1 MKPQLAYIVF
11 LFLLTSSLAAGIDS
25 MLRAERRAQQS
36 VDLALAMTLRECE
49 PDRIDAD
56 TIRVYRSHIA
66 LEALRDTAYL
76 SLIVADD
83 SRRSAALRA
92 NTGLTIRRLWQL
104 SDQRAS
110 GLLAALASLWLAAS
124 LIIIRRQRPLLALAA
139 PVPAGLDQLTYDAL
153 THRFVVSG
161 RELNL
166 TPMQHD
172 LLQLFIQAPDHRL
185 PQHVI
190 CERLWPKK
198 PDASATLY
206 TLVRRLKQ
214 TLAETTDISV
224 ECDRGQAYRLT
235 SAGSQVTR
243 P

>member
-1 MKPQLAYIVF
+1 MKPQLAYLVF
-11 LFLLTSSLAAGIDS
+11 VVFLTSSLAAGIDS
-25 MLRAERRAQQS
+25 MLRAQRQAQQS

-56 TIRVYRSHIA
+56 TIRIYRSHIA
-66 LEALRDTAYL
+66 LTELRDTAFL
-76 SLIVADD
+76 TLAITDD
-83 SRRSAALRA
+83 ERQQATMLQA
-92 NTGLTIRRLWQL
+92 NTGLTLMRLWRL

-110 GLLAALASLWLAAS
+110 GLLTALAAVWLATS
-124 LIIIRRQRPLLALAA
+124 LFIMRRQRRLQPAQ
-139 PVPAGLDQLTYDAL
+139 VVSPAGLDQLTYDA
-153 THRFVVSG
+153 HVRRFSVNG

-172 LLQLFIQAPDHRL
+172 LLQLFIEAPDHRL
-185 PQHVI
+185 PQQDI

-214 TLAETTDISV
+214 TLAETTDLQV
-224 ECDRGQAYRLT
+224 ECDRGQAYRLRT
-235 SAGSQVTR
+235 SD
-243 P
+243 

>member
-11 LFLLTSSLAAGIDS
+11 LVMLTSSLAAGIDS
-25 MLRAERRAQQS
+25 MLRAERQAQQS

-66 LEALRDTAYL
+66 LTELRDTAYL
-76 SLIVADD
+76 SLAIADD
-83 SRRSAALRA
+83 ERQQATMLRA
-92 NTGLTIRRLWQL
+92 NTGLTLPRLWRL

-110 GLLAALASLWLAAS
+110 GFLAALAAMWLATS
-124 LIIIRRQRPLLALAA
+124 LFIMRRQGNLQVVAA
-139 PVPAGLDQLTYDAL
+139 TTSVGLDQLTYDAQSR
-153 THRFVVSG
+153 RFSVSG

-172 LLQLFIQAPDHRL
+172 LLQLFIEAPDHRL
-185 PQHVI
+185 LQQDI
-190 CERLWPKK
+190 CKRLWPKK

-206 TLVRRLKQ
+206 TLVRRLKH
-214 TLAETTDISV
+214 TLSETTDLQV
-224 ECDRGQAYRLT
+224 ECDRGQAYRLL
-235 SAGSQVTR
+235 
-243 P
+243 